1 MDESISQLDSLSA
14 TNTSGLTMHCDATI
28 LCVAHKI
35 RYFLG
40 YDRIIVLDRGKIVQ
54 DESMESAI
62 EFTGDSPFKLL
73 LNASNNKIWFK

>member
-1 MDESISQLDSLSA
+1 MDESVGQLDNLSA
-14 TNTSGLTMHCDATI
+14 TKISGLTMDSDATI

-54 DESMESAI
+54 DESMKSAI
-62 EFTGDSPFKLL
+62 EFTGNSPFKLL
-73 LNASNNKIWFK
+73 LNIFE